1 MGDLRLYAIGLSE
14 VRAVFGATSADADH
28 LRDLA
33 RRAFAP
39 QPPAPRRSGLRT
51 LGPLFRRAPDAP
63 VLSPTQ
69 PEPHDLDVLLA
80 GGYVAPERT
89 GATWRL
95 LETLVAGLAWGS
107 TRMALNGVAL
117 DDLDFALARGG
128 APASVGLRHLLDSHT
143 GLSLIPVH
151 GLTVGYHP
159 YEVALAMGGAYRAAM
174 PQIESAEQ
182 RELTGQLAGW
192 LEGFVPWAQTAAAR
206 GRPAPDLLGFW
217 VS

>member
-1 MGDLRLYAIGLSE
+1 MGELRLYAIGLSE
-14 VRAVFGATSADADH
+14 VRGVFGASSASADH
-28 LRDLA
+28 LRELA

-39 QPPAPRRSGLRT
+39 PAPAARRGLLGT

-69 PEPHDLDVLLA
+69 PEPRDLDVMLA
-80 GGYVAPERT
+80 GAYVVPERT

-107 TRMALNGVAL
+107 TRMSLTSAGL

-128 APASVGLRHLLDSHT
+128 VSSSVGLRHLLDSHA
-143 GLSLIPVH
+143 GLSLIGVQ
-151 GLTVGYHP
+151 GLTVGCHP

-182 RELTGQLAGW
+182 REMTRDLAAW
-192 LEGFVPWAQTAAAR
+192 LDGFVPWAQVASSL

-217 VS
+217 VT